1 MTHRPA
7 PARSHPT
14 RAPSPSASAS
24 PATDA
29 RRTPPTPYLP
39 TPHAPLYD
47 RARDHDACGV
57 GFIAHLRDQRSHDV
71 VSHGLTA
78 LEKLAHRAATGA
90 ESDTGD
96 GAGVMIQIPDALYR
110 AELQKQGVFLPPPG
124 RYAVGLFFGSP
135 DTQACALAKML
146 FAMIARQEGLQL
158 LGWRAVP
165 TDDRQIGA
173 TARAV
178 EPAMLHVFLAP
189 SSDAMDQDAF
199 ERKLYVVRKRY
210 QSTIWQSGID
220 DRQYFHVPSLSS
232 RTTVYKGMLTPEQV
246 RRYFADLRDP
256 RCESALCMF
265 HSRFSTNTFPSW
277 ELAHPYSMLAHNGEI
292 NTLRGNINW
301 MRAREAMLSSPLF
314 GDDVEKLLP
323 IAREGLSDSAVLD
336 SVLELLVRGGRSLP
350 HAMMML
356 IPEAWEGNPQM
367 PREKR
372 DFYAYHAC
380 MMEPWDGPAA
390 VMFTDG
396 RSIGAVLDRNG
407 LRPSRYW
414 ITKDDLVIV
423 GSEVGVLDVP
433 PERIAR
439 KGRLEPGK
447 MFLVSLDEGR
457 IVDDA
462 EIKAQLARERPY
474 GQWLS
479 DHLVELHELP
489 AGDVPPRLTG
499 DALRRAQIQF
509 GYTLEDLHHV
519 LGPMADK
526 GQEEL
531 GSMGNDTALA
541 VLSERP
547 QSLYNYFKQLFA
559 QVTNPPLD
567 AIREELVTS
576 VKTVIGPEGNLL
588 ASEPEACHLVLCDS
602 PFLTNEEMARLETL
616 DVKDLPVRKLDML
629 FPVAEGAAGLEP
641 ALQALFAKADRAIA
655 EGARVIV
662 LSDRG
667 ANAEQAPI
675 PALLA
680 VSGLHNHLVR
690 EKRRT
695 RVALLV
701 QTGDAREVHHFACL
715 LGFGASAV
723 NPWLALDGVAEH
735 VRAQGDPAKEPDPK
749 EIASAQKRYLAAVKK
764 GVVKV
769 MSKMGIST
777 INSYRGAQQFEALG
791 LSRDLVDR
799 YFTHTASRI
808 GGVGAIELA
817 SDVLAHHHHAY
828 DPRHAGKALEL
839 DWGGLYHWRRG
850 DARRGGE
857 LHLFNPETVFKLQHA
872 TRTGKYKIFKEF
884 TAAADAVARRTT
896 LRGLLELRTAG
907 RTPVPLDEVEPVE
920 AITRRFATGAMS
932 YGSISAE
939 AHETLALA
947 MNAIGGKSNSGE
959 GGEDPARYAPLPDGR
974 SKRSAIHQV
983 ASGRFGVTSEYL
995 VHCDEIQ
1002 IKMAQ
1007 GAKPGEGGQLPG
1019 NKVVPWIA
1027 RVRFATAGVGLIS
1040 PPPHHD
1046 IYSIEDL
1053 AQLIYDLRCA
1063 NPRARISVKLVSEV
1077 GVGTVAAGVA
1087 KAKSDLVLISGHD
1100 GGTGASPLTS
1110 LRHAGIPWELGL
1122 AEAQQTLVA
1131 NRLRDRITVQVDGQ
1145 MKTGRDVIV
1154 AALLGAEE
1162 YGFAT
1167 SALVVMGCVM
1177 MRVCHLDTCPV
1188 GIATQNPELRQ
1199 KFSGRAEHVIAF
1211 FRFVAEEVREY
1222 LSQLGF
1228 RTLDE
1233 AIGRSDLLEV
1243 TRALPVAKAR
1253 GLDLSALLA
1262 RPVAAGADG
1271 APVATR
1277 KVRAQDPGTADHL
1290 DHELIRE
1297 AGPAL
1302 ERGERVS
1309 LAYPIRNV
1317 DRTIGTMLG
1326 SELTRRHGAKG
1337 LPDDTIEIRFHGSA
1351 GQSFGA
1357 FLPRGIT
1364 LHLEGDANDYVGKGL
1379 SGGRLSVR
1387 PPREATFKAEENIVI
1402 GNVALYGATSGEA
1415 FFRGRGGE
1423 RFCVRNSG
1431 AHAVIE
1437 GVGDH
1442 GCEYM
1447 TGGRVVVL
1455 GPVGR
1460 NFAAGMS
1467 GGIAYLLSEATG
1479 PAAVQALAPRIN
1491 AELVRAGNVED
1502 AEEIALLRALVAKH
1516 FSLTESPV
1524 AGRLLQDWDAAVA
1537 RFVRIMPL
1545 DYERALER
1553 EHRERVESAR
1563 LAAAE

>member
-1 MTHRPA
+1 MPPHR
-7 PARSHPT
+7 
-14 RAPSPSASAS
+14 
-24 PATDA
+24 
-29 RRTPPTPYLP
+29 PPTPPP
-39 TPHAPLYD
+39 TAPLYA
-47 RARDHDACGV
+47 RALDKDSCGV
-57 GFIAHLRDQRSHDV
+57 GFIAHLRDRRTHEV

-90 ESDTGD
+90 EPDSGD

-110 AELQKQGVFLPPPG
+110 AELQKQGVLLPPPG

-135 DTQACALAKML
+135 DAQACALAKML

-158 LGWRAVP
+158 LAWRPVP
-165 TDDRQIGA
+165 TDARHIGT
-173 TARAV
+173 TARTV

-189 SSDAMDQDAF
+189 SSESMDQESF

-220 DRQYFHVPSLSS
+220 DRKYFHVPSLSS
-232 RTTVYKGMLTPEQV
+232 RTTVYKGMLTPAQV

-301 MRAREAMLSSPLF
+301 MRAREAMLESAAF
-314 GDDVEKLLP
+314 GDDLEKLLP

-336 SVLELLVRGGRSLP
+336 GVLELLVRGGRSLP

-380 MMEPWDGPAA
+380 MMEAWDGPAA

-414 ITKDDLVIV
+414 VTKDDLVIV
-423 GSEVGVLDVP
+423 ASEVGVLDVP
-433 PERIAR
+433 PERVAR
-439 KGRLEPGK
+439 KGRLEPGR

-462 EIKAQLARERPY
+462 EIKAKLAAERPY
-474 GQWLS
+474 GQWLD
-479 DHLVELHELP
+479 DHLVRLHELP
-489 AGDVPPRLTG
+489 AGEVPAPLTG
-499 DALRRAQIQF
+499 EALRRAQIQF
-509 GYTLEDLHHV
+509 GYTLEDLRYV
-519 LGPMADK
+519 LGPMADQ
-526 GQEEL
+526 GQEAL

-567 AIREELVTS
+567 AIREQVVTS
-576 VKTVIGPEGNLL
+576 MTTVVGPEGNLL

-602 PFLTNEEMARLETL
+602 PFLTNEEMARLERL
-616 DVKDLPVRKLDML
+616 DVEDLPVRKLDML
-629 FPVAEGAAGLEP
+629 FPAAEGPAGLEP

-655 EGARVIV
+655 EGVRVIV

-667 ANAEQAPI
+667 ASAEQAPM

-680 VSGLHNHLVR
+680 VAGLHNHLVR

-695 RVALLV
+695 RAALLV

-723 NPWLALDGVAEH
+723 NPWLALDGVAAH
-735 VRAQGDPAKEPDPK
+735 VRAQGDSGREPDPK
-749 EIASAQKRYLAAVKK
+749 EVAAAQKRYLDAVKK
-764 GVVKV
+764 GVLKV

-808 GGVGAIELA
+808 GGIGAIELA
-817 SDVLAHHHHAY
+817 ADVLAHHHRAY
-828 DPRHAGKALEL
+828 DPRHAGKALEF
-839 DWGGLYHWRRG
+839 DWGGLYQWRRS

-872 TRTGKYKIFKEF
+872 TRTGKYAIFKEF
-884 TAAADAVARRTT
+884 TAAADAMARRTT
-896 LRGLLELRTAG
+896 LRGLFELRTAE
-907 RTPVPLDEVEPVE
+907 RTRVSVDEVEPVE
-920 AITRRFATGAMS
+920 AIMRRFATGAMS

-939 AHETLALA
+939 AHETLAIA

-959 GGEDPARYAPLPDGR
+959 GGEDPERYVPLPDGR
-974 SKRSAIHQV
+974 SRRSAIHQV
-983 ASGRFGVTSEYL
+983 ASGRFGVTIEYL
-995 VHCDEIQ
+995 IQCDELQ

-1027 RVRFATAGVGLIS
+1027 RVRFATPGVGLIS

-1053 AQLIYDLRCA
+1053 AQLIHDLRCA
-1063 NPRARISVKLVSEV
+1063 NPRARIGVKLVSEV

-1087 KAKSDLVLISGHD
+1087 KAKSDVVLISGHD

-1110 LRHAGIPWELGL
+1110 LRHAGVPWELGL
-1122 AEAQQTLVA
+1122 AEVQQTLVA

-1145 MKTGRDVIV
+1145 LKTGRDVIV

-1188 GIATQNPELRQ
+1188 GIATQNPDLRA
-1199 KFSGRAEHVIAF
+1199 KFTGRAEHVISY

-1222 LSQLGF
+1222 LAALGF
-1228 RTLDE
+1228 RSLDE

-1243 TRALPVAKAR
+1243 GRALPVAKAR
-1253 GLDLSALLA
+1253 SLDLSGILA
-1262 RPVAAGADG
+1262 RATATAPDGTPV
-1271 APVATR
+1271 PTR
-1277 KVRAQDPGTADHL
+1277 KVRAQDPGTANHL

-1297 AGPAL
+1297 AAPAL

-1309 LAYPIRNV
+1309 LVYPIRNV
-1317 DRTIGTMLG
+1317 DRTVGTMLG
-1326 SELTRRHGAKG
+1326 SELVRRHGARG
-1337 LPDDTIEIRFHGSA
+1337 LPDDTIAIRFHGSA

-1379 SGGRLSVR
+1379 SGGRVSVR
-1387 PPREATFKAEENIVI
+1387 PPREATFEAEENIVI

-1415 FFRGRGGE
+1415 FFRGLGGE

-1447 TGGRVVVL
+1447 TGGRVVIL
-1455 GPVGR
+1455 GPIGR

-1467 GGIAYLLSEATG
+1467 GGIAYLLAEAPG
-1479 PAAVQALAPRIN
+1479 AAG
-1491 AELVRAGNVED
+1491 VRALSSRVNPEMVRLGAVEEG
-1502 AEEIALLRALVAKH
+1502 EEIALVRALVAKH
-1516 FSLTESPV
+1516 YALTESRV
-1524 AGRLLQDWDAAVA
+1524 AGRLLNDWESAVA
-1537 RFVRIMPL
+1537 RFVRVMPIE
-1545 DYERALER
+1545 YERALES
-1553 EHRERVESAR
+1553 ERRDRMAR
-1563 LAAAE
+1563 ARAAAAE